1 MTVHPQYSFGA
12 GQLFAA
18 LPGANTP
25 IRFGA
30 VQGVSLSISFA
41 QKMVYGRKQFP
52 IGIYR
57 GVAKLTG
64 VAEFAHIN
72 GAIFEKLFFGAGAAK
87 TVGVQRLV
95 QQEAHTVTANIVT
108 ANHAAGF
115 FKDLGVTRV
124 DNGQVFERTIE
135 NGLDGPIGQ
144 QYFCNET
151 TGVYTFNYD
160 PDSNCNT
167 NDVLINYLWTDT
179 ASGSNL
185 AIANQDQ
192 GIAPSFK
199 MVLTETFNGKS
210 MTVVLNSCQA
220 TKLNMAFKQNDFMI
234 PELGFSY
241 GADANGSVGSISLEG
256 DIPCPFHETFLLGRS
271 GYANISGDVSVFSIV
286 ETEYGNGLYMAPSIT
301 SAGILAKVIGAYALR
316 KIKVKFKLTTLGTDD
331 SMIMGLVNA
340 PTPAGQPFQ
349 FVPRRES
356 VQPFG
361 NLPMIVFN
369 GNQYG
374 LSGSPLAVN
383 EWYELFLDFLPAGGG
398 HSGGTI
404 TKISDSSVISVDLGF
419 RAGSAPIAT
428 MLTFRADSGYVS
440 SGTIYDEIMVSDQ

>member
-72 GAIFEKLFFGAGAAK
+72 GAIFEKLFFGAGATK

-256 DIPCPFHETFLLGRS
+256 DIPCPFHETFLLGMTQYETIR
-271 GYANISGDVSVFSIV
+271 GDREVFSIV
-286 ETEYGNGLYMAPSIT
+286 ASTYANAVNMVPNSLST
-301 SAGILAKVIGAYALR
+301 SDTIGKVIGGRYAA
-316 KIKVKFKLTTLGTDD
+316 KIKVKFKLTSLNQDDACILGLTTGLTL
-331 SMIMGLVNA
+331 A
-340 PTPAGQPFQ
+340 TPIQ
-349 FVPRRES
+349 FTPRREF
-356 VQPFG
+356 VYDPAQHPILFFPG
-361 NLPMIVFN
+361 
-369 GNQYG
+369 
-374 LSGSPLAVN
+374 GSSAVSAAALLID
-383 EWYELFLDFLPAGGG
+383 EWYELYVEFQPLAAGTVAPRSPA
-398 HSGGTI
+398 
-404 TKISDSSVISVDLGF
+404 F
-419 RAGSAPIAT
+419 PT
-428 MLTFRADSGYVS
+428 M
-440 SGTIYDEIMVSDQ
+440 